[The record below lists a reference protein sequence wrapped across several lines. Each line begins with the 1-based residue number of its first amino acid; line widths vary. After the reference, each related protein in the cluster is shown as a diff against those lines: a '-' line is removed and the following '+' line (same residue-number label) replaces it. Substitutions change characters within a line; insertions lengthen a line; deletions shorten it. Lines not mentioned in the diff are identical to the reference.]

1 MSAFTPP
8 LSQFAF
14 AVKVRSPTILDT
26 VTGAVDVDAE
36 GGLGLTY
43 FIRRVNCNQNMVPL
57 KAKGA
62 ARTLCTMI
70 FFMV

>member
-36 GGLGLTY
+36 GGLGTDLLYPPRQLQSKYGTT
-43 FIRRVNCNQNMVPL
+43 QS
-57 KAKGA
+57 
-62 ARTLCTMI
+62 
-70 FFMV
+70 